1 MASKLQGL
9 TNLAWSMAHLDFKHD
24 ILFDDII
31 SLVVDSLEDANLRD
45 ITELLSALAIL
56 KHRAS
61 GRHMEALT
69 QHMIVLLSD
78 AGQSPL
84 LLKRLLQAQTLAMIC
99 SVAATVLHS
108 HWNRSHAE
116 QRLVNDC
123 CCSTACCCQTL
134 LCSSLQV
141 QTQPFLPGINTKCVC
156 CHCLHI
162 YAHLR
167 IAAPEL
173 ICNCSCGYG

>member
-31 SLVVDSLEDANLRD
+31 SVVVDNLEDANLRD

-61 GRHMEALT
+61 SRHMEALT

-84 LLKRLLQAQTLAMIC
+84 LLK
-99 SVAATVLHS
+99 
-108 HWNRSHAE
+108 
-116 QRLVNDC
+116 
-123 CCSTACCCQTL
+123 
-134 LCSSLQV
+134 
-141 QTQPFLPGINTKCVC
+141 
-156 CHCLHI
+156 
-162 YAHLR
+162 
-167 IAAPEL
+167 
-173 ICNCSCGYG
+173 